1 MYYEYPEI
9 EEAYKFK
16 DQYFFGNEM
25 IVAPV
30 TSPEDPGSI
39 RERVE
44 IEIELQKENRDFL
57 EIMNGFP
64 KKINRLKRGML
75 LLNTLW
81 PKEWSPDSL
90 IDAFQTGNRIEIN
103 PQNAK

>member
-1 MYYEYPEI
+1 
-9 EEAYKFK
+9 
-16 DQYFFGNEM
+16 
-25 IVAPV
+25 
-30 TSPEDPGSI
+30 
-39 RERVE
+39 
-44 IEIELQKENRDFL
+44 
-57 EIMNGFP
+57 MNGFP

-103 PQNAK
+103 PQNAKYELKRFKDILPNALEDIKKMEGIGVEMVKKVLAHFKDLF